1 MSHLRFENSPP
12 HFRDLLQH
20 LASHSRFI
28 SYDSTPEYWL
38 HWLHPTT
45 VTINNDYIIS
55 YWFVWSLPLYNSR
68 HDMNQET

>member
-12 HFRDLLQH
+12 QLRNLLQY
-20 LASHSRFI
+20 LASYSRFI
-28 SYDSTPEYWL
+28 SFDSMPEYWL

-55 YWFVWSLPLYNSR
+55 Y
-68 HDMNQET
+68 